1 VNTLLGVVFSAQNS
15 GRGFDLEAVESLTRT
30 TALRAGASLLSH
42 VVENESS
49 PAGEATC
56 ECGQDVAPHD
66 HRTKQV
72 LTVLGG
78 ITVKC
83 PYYVCSSCGRS
94 SIPRDQQLDIA
105 GTKFS
110 PGVRRMMAVVGSET
124 SFDKGSEQLQLL
136 AGIEVVPKS
145 IQTHAEAI
153 GADIAAGLAEEAR
166 RAKQLQFPEILN
178 NPVPILYIEM
188 DGTGIPVVKS
198 ETEGRAGR
206 QPGQPAR
213 TREVKLGCV
222 FTQTGT
228 DRDGYPIRDR
238 DSTSYVAS
246 IETADEFGFLVY
258 SEAWRRG
265 WSHARKKVVIADGA
279 PCNWNIA
286 DRYFPGAIQIVDLYH
301 ARQHL
306 WELSG
311 KLFPSNDSRRKGW
324 ATRMQNK
331 LDEGAIEALVAS
343 LRRLTA
349 KYPEHAQLLTNQSE
363 YFQRNAD
370 RMRYPEFRR
379 QGLFVGSGVI
389 EAGCKNVIGLRLKR
403 SGMFWT
409 VDGANAILALRCS
422 RLNGRFED
430 YWATRK
436 LAA

>member
-1 VNTLLGVVFSAQNS
+1 MNTLLGVVFASQNS
-15 GRGFDLEAVESLTRT
+15 GREFDLEAVESLARA
-30 TALRAGASLLSH
+30 TALRAGARLLSH
-42 VVENESS
+42 VVDNAVS
-49 PAGEATC
+49 PPSKVTC
-56 ECGQDVAPHD
+56 ECGQTVAPHD
-66 HRTKQV
+66 RRTKQV
-72 LTVLGG
+72 LTVLGE
-78 ITVKC
+78 ITIQR
-83 PYYVCSSCGRS
+83 PYYVCPPCGRS
-94 SIPRDQQLDIA
+94 HVPGDQQLDIV

-136 AGIEVVPKS
+136 AGIEVAPKS

-166 RAKQLQFPEILN
+166 RAQQLQFPEILHK
-178 NPVPILYIEM
+178 PVPILYIEM
-188 DGTGIPVVKS
+188 DGTGVPVVKS

-228 DRDGYPIRDR
+228 DKDGYPIRDP

-246 IETADEFGFLVY
+246 IQTADEFGYLLY
-258 SEAWRRG
+258 NEAWRRG
-265 WSHARKKVVIADGA
+265 WSHARKKVIIADGA

-286 DRYFPGAIQIVDLYH
+286 DRHFPGAVQIVDLYH

-306 WELSG
+306 WGLSG
-311 KLFPSNDSRRKGW
+311 KLFASNESRRKRW

-331 LDEGAIEALVAS
+331 LEEGAIEALAAS
-343 LRRLTA
+343 LRRLAA
-349 KYPEHAQLLTNQSE
+349 KHPEHTQLLTNE
-363 YFQRNAD
+363 ADYFQRNTE
-370 RMRYPEFRR
+370 RMRYPQFRR

-409 VDGANAILALRCS
+409 VGGANAILALRCS

-430 YWATRK
+430 YWAARRT
-436 LAA
+436 AA